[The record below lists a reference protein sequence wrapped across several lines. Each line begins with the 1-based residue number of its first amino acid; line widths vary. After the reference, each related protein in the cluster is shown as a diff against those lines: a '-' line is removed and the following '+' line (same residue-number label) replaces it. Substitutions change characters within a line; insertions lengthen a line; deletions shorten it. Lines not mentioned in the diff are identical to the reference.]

1 MIKINSKLPNL
12 GTTIFTVI
20 GKLAK
25 EHNAINLSQGFP
37 NFSPDSKLL
46 QLVNKAHQNDFNQY
60 APMQGALN
68 LRETISKKTESL
80 YGTFYHPETEITITA
95 GATQAIFT
103 SIAAFIQPKD
113 EVIVLR
119 PAYDCYEPAIQLF
132 GGVVVPIALEGSS
145 FEVDWNAI
153 KRAISSKT
161 RMIIINTPHNPT
173 GTIWSEADMLQLQEI
188 LEGTNIIL
196 LSDEVYEHIY
206 LGPESYTW
214 HCLKGNEKGL
224 CDTDYCRFRKIDDNL
239 YLFVWQEK
247 IVPTTGALLLDFNAQ
262 RSCGKIV
269 GYQGREA
276 GELCNFK
283 VGAKAVRLNCTAYP
297 CQQR

>member
-103 SIAAFIQPKD
+103 SIAAQ
-113 EVIVLR
+113 
-119 PAYDCYEPAIQLF
+119 
-132 GGVVVPIALEGSS
+132 
-145 FEVDWNAI
+145 
-153 KRAISSKT
+153 
-161 RMIIINTPHNPT
+161 
-173 GTIWSEADMLQLQEI
+173 
-188 LEGTNIIL
+188 
-196 LSDEVYEHIY
+196 
-206 LGPESYTW
+206 
-214 HCLKGNEKGL
+214 
-224 CDTDYCRFRKIDDNL
+224 YCAF
-239 YLFVWQEK
+239 
-247 IVPTTGALLLDFNAQ
+247 A
-262 RSCGKIV
+262 
-269 GYQGREA
+269 
-276 GELCNFK
+276 
-283 VGAKAVRLNCTAYP
+283 
-297 CQQR
+297 